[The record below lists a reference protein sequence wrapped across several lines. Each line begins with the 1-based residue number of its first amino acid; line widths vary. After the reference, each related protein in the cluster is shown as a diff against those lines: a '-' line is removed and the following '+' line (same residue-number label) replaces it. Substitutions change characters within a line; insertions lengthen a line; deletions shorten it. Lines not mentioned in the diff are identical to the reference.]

1 MAIIA
6 FIGNKGGVGKT
17 TLAINIATT
26 LNQKSPTF
34 LLDADPQG
42 STLHWADMIESESM
56 PIIIDA
62 TGDVTQAVKQHRKK
76 TEHLLIDCPPQLHS
90 EQTQAALKICDV
102 AVIPVLPSP
111 LDLWATV
118 AVNDAIVEAR
128 KKNKKLKAL
137 LMINQLEPRTKLS
150 RLVLDAIGELDTP
163 VAATNLHR
171 RVVYR
176 SSILEGKSVSQ
187 MGRPGAIAADEINRL
202 IAEVLD
208 EGTS

>member
-17 TLAINIATT
+17 TLAINIATM
-26 LNQKSPTF
+26 LNQTSPTS

-42 STLHWADMIESESM
+42 STLHWADMIDSESM
-56 PIIIDA
+56 PAIFDA
-62 TGDVTQAVKQHRKK
+62 TGGVAKAVKKHRDQ

-90 EQTQAALKICDV
+90 EQTQAALKLCDI

-111 LDLWATV
+111 LDIWATV
-118 AVNDAIVEAR
+118 AVSEAIEAAR
-128 KKNKKLKAL
+128 KKNPDLKAL
-137 LMINQLEPRTKLS
+137 LVINQLEPRTKLS
-150 RLVLDAIGELDTP
+150 RLVLDAISELDTP
-163 VAATNLHR
+163 VASTTLNR

-187 MGRPGAIAADEINRL
+187 MGRPGEIAANEINQL

-208 EGTS
+208 T

>member
-6 FIGNKGGVGKT
+6 FIGNKGGAGKT
-17 TLAINIATT
+17 TLAINFVTM
-26 LNQKSPTF
+26 LNQQSPTS

-42 STLHWADMIESESM
+42 STLHWAAMIDNESM
-56 PIIIDA
+56 PNIIDA
-62 TGDVTQAVKQHRKK
+62 TADVAQAVQQHHDQ

-90 EQTQAALKICDV
+90 EQTQTALQHCDI

-128 KKNKKLKAL
+128 KTNPDLKAL
-137 LMINQLEPRTKLS
+137 LVINQLEPRTKLS
-150 RLVLDAIGELDTP
+150 RLVREAINELVTP
-163 VAATNLHR
+163 VAATTLHR

-187 MGRPGAIAADEINRL
+187 MGRPGAVATDEINHL
-202 IAEVLD
+202 ITEVLV
-208 EGTS
+208 T

>member
-6 FIGNKGGVGKT
+6 FIGNKGGVGKS

-26 LNQKSPTF
+26 LNQQSPTS

-42 STLHWADMIESESM
+42 STLHWADMIDSDSM
-56 PIIIDA
+56 PNIIDA
-62 TGDVTQAVKQHRKK
+62 TGNVTQAVKKHRDE

-90 EQTQAALKICDV
+90 EQTQSALQLCDI

-118 AVNDAIVEAR
+118 AVSEAIEEAR
-128 KKNKKLKAL
+128 NTNSDLKAL
-137 LMINQLEPRTKLS
+137 LVINQLEPRTKLS
-150 RLVLDAIGELDTP
+150 RLVLEAIGELDTP
-163 VAATNLHR
+163 VATTNLHR
-171 RVVYR
+171 RVIYR
-176 SSILEGKSVSQ
+176 SSILEGKSVAQ

-202 IAEVLD
+202 LAEVLV
-208 EGTS
+208 T